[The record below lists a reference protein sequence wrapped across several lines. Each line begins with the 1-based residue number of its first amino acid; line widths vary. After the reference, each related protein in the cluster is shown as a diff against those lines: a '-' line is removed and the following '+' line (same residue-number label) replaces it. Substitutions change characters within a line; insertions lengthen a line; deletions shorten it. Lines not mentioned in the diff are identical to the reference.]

1 MTHALHVANDHD
13 GGIGVLLLNVR
24 NGPDEG
30 VTTSVRFDA
39 AVHKGDEL
47 ILISQNSVISNID
60 LNFALIFCG
69 LCIISNAIMNS

>member
-1 MTHALHVANDHD
+1 
-13 GGIGVLLLNVR
+13 
-24 NGPDEG
+24 

-39 AVHKGDEL
+39 AVRKGDEL